1 MSLAN
6 RTPWQIQKSVVF
18 ALFLRELKTRFG
30 SYKFGYFWMLLEPM
44 AHIVVLS
51 LIFSYA
57 RDRSLFGIDFPV
69 FLVTGILPFL
79 MFKNIALRVMDGVD
93 ANRALFA
100 YRQIKPMDTFTARA
114 LLDTFLAQVVY
125 ALILAGMA
133 WVGLDVPFRDPFTVI
148 FAMVLLV
155 LMGLG
160 LGMIFCVFT
169 HFMPE
174 AKTLIR
180 IAFLPLYLL
189 SGAIFPVAMLPREF
203 LPVLLWNPLLHAI
216 EWMRG
221 AFFVQYRML
230 DAISPLFVVM
240 TTLVVLFFG
249 LAWYRTKRHALLAR

>member
-1 MSLAN
+1 MNTVN
-6 RTPWQIQKSVVF
+6 RTPWQVQKSVVF

-30 SYKFGYFWMLLEPM
+30 TYKFGYFWMLLEPM
-44 AHIVVLS
+44 AHIIVLS
-51 LIFSYA
+51 LIFSYV

-79 MFKNIALRVMDGVD
+79 MFKNISLRVMDGVD

-114 LLDTFLAQVVY
+114 LLDSFLALVVY
-125 ALILAGMA
+125 ALILVGMA
-133 WVGLDVPFRDPFTVI
+133 WVGLDVPFRDPFSVL
-148 FAMVLLV
+148 FVMALLV

-160 LGMIFCVFT
+160 LGMFFCVIT

-180 IAFLPLYLL
+180 IAFMPVYLL
-189 SGAIFPVAMLPREF
+189 SGIIFPIAMIPREF
-203 LPVLLWNPLLHAI
+203 LPILLWNPLLHAI

-221 AFFVQYRML
+221 AFFTQYHML
-230 DAISPLFVVM
+230 NAISPLFVVM
-240 TTLVVLFFG
+240 TTLAVLFFG
-249 LAWYRTKRHALLAR
+249 LAWYRNKRHALLAL